1 MLQTI
6 DPAAGSLPAEDLHP
20 DEGCELETSNP
31 RTSMST
37 AQKSRDV
44 QKVITQLRKKYEPPG
59 RRESLPVLEQL
70 ILAVL
75 ADGTT
80 TAKADAVF
88 QRLKAN
94 YFDWNEV
101 RVSAVV
107 ELQEHLRDLPD
118 AEHRAARLKG
128 CLKFIFETTY
138 GFELDSLQKIPMK
151 EVARKFERM
160 PGVSEYLVARVI
172 RDGLGGTAMPLD
184 TAAARV
190 LTRLGIIDDKTTA
203 QVLSASLARQIPR
216 ARSFEFCH
224 LLSELG
230 ADTCVAVEPRCKP
243 CVLVDDCPTG
253 QRRLAEMAAAAA
265 AAAAA
270 AKAAAEA
277 AKAKRARGKAKK
289 TRSKSH

>member
-6 DPAAGSLPAEDLHP
+6 EPAAGTLPAENLHP
-20 DEGCELETSNP
+20 DGCELENSNP

-44 QKVITQLRKKYEPPG
+44 QKVITQLKKRYDVPG
-59 RRESLPVLEQL
+59 RREPLPVLEQL

-75 ADGTT
+75 ADGST
-80 TAKADAVF
+80 TAQADAVF
-88 QRLKAN
+88 HRLKQN

-118 AEHRAARLKG
+118 PEQRAARLKG

-138 GFELDSLQKIPMK
+138 GFELETLQKIPMK

-160 PGVSEYLVARVI
+160 PGVSDYLVARVI

-184 TAAARV
+184 TAAVRV
-190 LTRLGIIDDKTTA
+190 LTRLGIVDEKTPP

-224 LLSELG
+224 LLSELA
-230 ADTCVAVEPRCKP
+230 ADTCVEVEPRCKP

-265 AAAAA
+265 AEAAA

-277 AKAKRARGKAKK
+277 AKKKKARAKAKK
-289 TRSKSH
+289 VRAKSR

>member
-1 MLQTI
+1 
-6 DPAAGSLPAEDLHP
+6 
-20 DEGCELETSNP
+20 
-31 RTSMST
+31 MST

-44 QKVITQLRKKYEPPG
+44 QKVITQLKKKYDTPG

-75 ADGTT
+75 SDGTT
-80 TAKADAVF
+80 TAKADAIF
-88 QRLKAN
+88 HRLKAN

-118 AEHRAARLKG
+118 PEQRAARLKG

-138 GFELDSLQKIPMK
+138 GFELESLQKTPMK
-151 EVARKFERM
+151 EVAKKFERM
-160 PGVSEYLVARVI
+160 PGVTEYMVARVV

-184 TAAARV
+184 TAAVRV
-190 LTRLGIIDDKTTA
+190 LTRLGIIDEKTTP
-203 QVLSASLARQIPR
+203 QVLSASLARQIQ
-216 ARSFEFCH
+216 RSRNFEFCH

-230 ADTCVAVEPRCKP
+230 ADTCVEVEPRCKP
-243 CVLVDDCPTG
+243 CVLIADCPTG

-265 AAAAA
+265 AAA
-270 AKAAAEA
+270 EA
-277 AKAKRARGKAKK
+277 ARAKRARGKGKK
-289 TRSKSH
+289 TRSKSR

>member
-1 MLQTI
+1 
-6 DPAAGSLPAEDLHP
+6 
-20 DEGCELETSNP
+20 
-31 RTSMST
+31 MST

-44 QKVITQLRKKYEPPG
+44 QKVITQLRKKYDAPS
-59 RRESLPVLEQL
+59 RRESLPVLEHL

-75 ADGTT
+75 SDGTT

-88 QRLKAN
+88 HRLKQN

-118 AEHRAARLKG
+118 AEQRAARLKG

-138 GFELDSLQKIPMK
+138 GFELDALQKIPMK

-160 PGVSEYLVARVI
+160 PGVSDYLVARVA

-184 TAAARV
+184 ASAVRV
-190 LTRLGIIDDKTTA
+190 LTRIGIIDEKTTS

-224 LLSELG
+224 LLSELA
-230 ADTCVAVEPRCKP
+230 ADTCLGVEPRCKP

-253 QRRLAEMAAAAA
+253 QRRLAELAAAAA
-265 AAAAA
+265 AAA
-270 AKAAAEA
+270 EA
-277 AKAKRARGKAKK
+277 ARAKRARGKAKK
-289 TRSKSH
+289 KARGKSR

>member
-1 MLQTI
+1 
-6 DPAAGSLPAEDLHP
+6 
-20 DEGCELETSNP
+20 
-31 RTSMST
+31 MST

-44 QKVITQLRKKYEPPG
+44 QKVITQLRKKYGTPP

-75 ADGTT
+75 SDGTT

-88 QRLKAN
+88 QRLKDN

-107 ELQEHLRDLPD
+107 ELQEHFRDLP
-118 AEHRAARLKG
+118 EPEPRAARLKG
-128 CLKFIFETTY
+128 CLKYIFESTY
-138 GFELDSLQKIPMK
+138 AFELESLKKFPMK

-160 PGVSEYLVARVI
+160 PGVSDYLVARVI

-184 TAAARV
+184 IAAVRV
-190 LTRLGIIDDKTTA
+190 LTRLGIIDEKTKPQA
-203 QVLSASLARQIPR
+203 LSASLARQIQR
-216 ARSFEFCH
+216 ARNFEFCH

-230 ADTCVAVEPRCKP
+230 ADTCVEVEPRCKQ

-253 QRRLAEMAAAAA
+253 ERQLAELAAAAA
-265 AAAAA
+265 AAA
-270 AKAAAEA
+270 EA
-277 AKAKRARGKAKK
+277 ARSKRARGKGKKARAKS
-289 TRSKSH
+289 R